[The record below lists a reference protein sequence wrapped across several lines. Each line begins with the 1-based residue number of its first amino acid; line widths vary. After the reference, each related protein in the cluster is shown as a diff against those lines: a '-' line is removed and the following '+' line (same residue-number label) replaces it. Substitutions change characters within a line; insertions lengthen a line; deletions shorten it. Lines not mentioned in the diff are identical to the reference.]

1 MIWNGFR
8 YQRTSDQGEEV
19 RRVLLRRLL
28 FETKVGE
35 LLLALL
41 EKRAG
46 LAVIQA
52 EGLGAQPSGT
62 PPVASGE

>member
-1 MIWNGFR
+1 M
-8 YQRTSDQGEEV
+8 
-19 RRVLLRRLL
+19 LLRRLL

-46 LAVIQA
+46 LAVVQA
-52 EGLGAQPSGT
+52 EWLGAQPSGT
-62 PPVASGE
+62 PQVASGE